1 MVNAMKQGQMDNWR
15 VIYLCRECQSTKINH
30 MYTDKLMERQ
40 TALLLGLTSIAPL
53 RNTSV
58 SDLP

>member
-30 MYTDKLMERQ
+30 MYTDKLMERHI
-40 TALLLGLTSIAPL
+40 ALLLGLTSIAPL